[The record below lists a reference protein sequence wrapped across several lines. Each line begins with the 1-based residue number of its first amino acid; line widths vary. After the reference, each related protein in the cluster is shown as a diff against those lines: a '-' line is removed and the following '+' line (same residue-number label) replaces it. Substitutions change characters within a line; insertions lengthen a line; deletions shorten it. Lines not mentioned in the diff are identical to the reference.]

1 MTLLALVSAL
11 PEEQAGV
18 LSLLVSPRF
27 VERGG
32 RQYCL
37 GQLMGQSVVLVLSKI
52 GKVAAATTAT
62 TLIEH
67 FGASA
72 VVFTGVAGGVGA
84 GVAVGDCVVATGF
97 IQHDLDASPLF
108 PAFEV
113 PLYGT
118 TVFPC
123 DPALTARLYRAAV
136 AAAQQNSAGR
146 HVVHQGL
153 VASGDQFV
161 SSAQAASALMDRMQ
175 RAGHAPL
182 AVEMEGAAVAQVCY
196 DYGVAFAAYRSI
208 SDRADDT
215 AHMDFSRFV
224 KNTASPM
231 ALAVAHHLFA
241 SQA

>member
-1 MTLLALVSAL
+1 MTLLALMSAL

-18 LSLLVSPRF
+18 LPLLASPRF

-37 GQLMGQSVVLVLSKI
+37 GQLMGQSVVLALSKI
-52 GKVAAATTAT
+52 GKVAAATTTT
-62 TLIEH
+62 TLIEY
-67 FGASA
+67 FGADA

-97 IQHDLDASPLF
+97 IHHDMDASPLF

-118 TVFPC
+118 TIFPC
-123 DPALTARLYRAAV
+123 DPVLSARVYRASV
-136 AAAQQNSAGR
+136 AAAQQNTTAC
-146 HVVHQGL
+146 HAVHRGL

-161 SSAQAASALMDRMQ
+161 SSAQAASVLMERM
-175 RAGHAPL
+175 RVAGHAPL

-196 DYGVAFAAYRSI
+196 DYGIAFAAYRSI
-208 SDRADDT
+208 SDRADNT
-215 AHMDFSRFV
+215 AHVDFSKFV
-224 KNTASPM
+224 KETASPM
-231 ALAVAHHLFA
+231 AVAVVHHLFA
-241 SQA
+241 G